1 MAETDTS
8 PPVTA
13 TSAAYVKRERGS
25 SPEQAS
31 DSSSL
36 KRAKAENGDAVVVP
50 AVPVASEVKEE
61 DKEQAKGSLA
71 AESTSATAPTE
82 NGNGHP
88 AQKMNDD
95 KIDGYV
101 VVCEMWRGLC

>member
-13 TSAAYVKRERGS
+13 TSAASVKRERGS

-36 KRAKAENGDAVVVP
+36 KRAKAENGDAVAVP

-61 DKEQAKGSLA
+61 EKDQAKETQ

-101 VVCEMWRGLC
+101 VVS